1 MSKVRAESFT
11 NKAGSGG
18 PDFPYGLSGIGIH
31 SGGTVIHSG
40 IITALNF
47 VGTGN
52 TFSVDGT
59 TVDISISGGS
69 DGIAGINTAGISTF
83 NQLNVTGNATLGG
96 LTVTGNSTF
105 GNITAG
111 DINASGTLTYE
122 DVTNVDAVGLITA
135 RNGINVLSGGI
146 DASGVITASNGLQG
160 IGIHSGGTVIHSG
173 IITALNFVGTGN
185 TFSVDGTTINISISG
200 GGGGFSQL
208 DTWLFAP

>member
-83 NQLNVTGNATLGG
+83 NQLNVTGS
-96 LTVTGNSTF
+96 STF

-122 DVTNVDAVGLITA
+122 DVTNVDAVGLVTA
-135 RNGINVLSGGI
+135 RSGINVLSGGI
-146 DASGVITASNGLQG
+146 NASGVVTATNGLQG
-160 IGIHSGGTVIHSG
+160 IGIHSGGTVIHNG
-173 IITALNFVGTGN
+173 VITALNFVGTGN

-200 GGGGFSQL
+200 GGGGGFSQL